1 MTGLP
6 AWSPLLSGSALVQD
20 GRGLVGNSSKPW
32 DRRQKGMGA
41 EANKR
46 RQLWRW
52 RRSGRIKGQDAAATR
67 EEAAEK
73 EDEQEPPKSR

>member
-1 MTGLP
+1 
-6 AWSPLLSGSALVQD
+6 
-20 GRGLVGNSSKPW
+20 
-32 DRRQKGMGA
+32 MGA

-46 RQLWRW
+46 RQFWQW
-52 RRSGRIKGQDAAATR
+52 RRSGRIKGQDTAATR

>member
-1 MTGLP
+1 MISLP
-6 AWSPLLSGSALVQD
+6 AWSPLLSGSALVQN

-46 RQLWRW
+46 RQFWQW
-52 RRSGRIKGQDAAATR
+52 RRSGRIKGQDTAATR
-67 EEAAEK
+67 EEAAE